1 MGLKDIK
8 NKVGY
13 DRAKKKFHKLD
24 SQYHNMKKLN
34 RLSPGSV
41 NPDELSKMS
50 RELGN
55 AAFEANEW
63 DYKVTGD
70 GDYASYDDVGPE
82 GFDAVVQRQEFFNKA
97 QKLFGQ

>member
-8 NKVGY
+8 NKVGNE
-13 DRAKKKFHKLD
+13 RAKKKFHKLD
-24 SQYHNMKKLN
+24 SDYHNMKKLN

-41 NPDELSKMS
+41 HPDELSKMS

>member
-13 DRAKKKFHKLD
+13 ERAKKKFHKLD
-24 SQYHNMKKLN
+24 SDYHNMKKLN

-50 RELGN
+50 QELGN

-70 GDYASYDDVGPE
+70 GAYASDDDVGPE